1 MELLMQKLFEE
12 AKKSKKNLVKL
23 KSTALHCQMFELAAK
38 LRDLEIELF
47 PNSEEYN
54 LAYEQAKKINLLFRM
69 VELNIPESV
78 CWLLEETLKV
88 YKNKKGKFDL
98 LDASKLV
105 AKKNELFTED

>member
-1 MELLMQKLFEE
+1 MEPLMQKLFEE

-38 LRDLEIELF
+38 LRDLELELY

-54 LAYEQAKKINLLFRM
+54 LAYEQAKNTNILFRM
-69 VELNIPESV
+69 VGLNVPESV
-78 CWLLEETLKV
+78 CWLVEETLKV
-88 YKNKKGKFDL
+88 HKKKKGKFDL

-105 AKKNELFTED
+105 AKKNDLFTDD

>member
-1 MELLMQKLFEE
+1 MEPLMQTLFEE

-23 KSTALHCQMFELAAK
+23 KTTALHCQMFELAAK
-38 LRDLEIELF
+38 LRDLEVELF

-54 LAYEQAKKINLLFRM
+54 LAHEQAKKANLLFRM
-69 VELNIPESV
+69 VELNIPEPV
-78 CWLLEETLKV
+78 CWLVEETLKV
-88 YKNKKGKFDL
+88 HKKKKGKFDL